1 MWEHISFSFMFGVI
15 SSIGICLASCTPV
28 LIAYL
33 VSTERDPRK
42 FIGWMILF
50 IALRAV
56 AFVAVTI
63 LILMLGRLAVD
74 FIRQY
79 ALLLRIVGG
88 AVILAAG
95 ILIFFDIG
103 SKLKFFR
110 TKSKGFMLLAFLFGI
125 KPCIPH
131 LAIWGYLLTVVAA
144 PMVEGTI
151 NLSDAIFSALIV
163 SLSFSAGE
171 NILPIIL
178 GALGG
183 KSIKY
188 FRGNAFKIASKVCGV
203 LLFVLGIVFI
213 FYERVAPFLARVL
226 A

>member
-1 MWEHISFSFMFGVI
+1 MWEQIGFSLMFGLV

-33 VSTERDPRK
+33 ISTERDPRK

-50 IALRAV
+50 VALRAIV
-56 AFVAVTI
+56 FVAVTI
-63 LILMLGRLAVD
+63 LILMLGRLAID
-74 FIRQY
+74 FIKQY
-79 ALLLRIVGG
+79 ALLLRIIGG

-95 ILIFFDIG
+95 VLIFFDIG

-110 TKSKGFMLLAFLFGI
+110 TKSKGFMILSFLFGI

-131 LAIWGYLLTVVAA
+131 IAIWGYILTVVAA
-144 PMVEGTI
+144 PMLEGTI
-151 NLSDAIFSALIV
+151 NLLGAVLSALAI
-163 SLSFSAGE
+163 SLSFSVGE
-171 NILPIIL
+171 NVLPVFL

-183 KSIKY
+183 KSIRY
-188 FRGNAFKIASKVCGV
+188 FRGDVFKIVSKVCGA
-203 LLFVLGIVFI
+203 LLFVLGIIFI
-213 FYERVAPFLARVL
+213 FYDRVAPFLARVL